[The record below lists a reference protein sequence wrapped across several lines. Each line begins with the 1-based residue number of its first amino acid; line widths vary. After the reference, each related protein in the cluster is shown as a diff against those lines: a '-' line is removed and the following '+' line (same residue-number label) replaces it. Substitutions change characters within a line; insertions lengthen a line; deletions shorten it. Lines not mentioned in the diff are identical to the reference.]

1 MGYIE
6 GFVVAVPAAN
16 KEVYRQHAE
25 GALKLFKD
33 LGATRM
39 VETWGDEVP
48 DGKVTD
54 FKGAVQA
61 KQDEVVLFSWV
72 EYPSRAVRDAANAKM
87 MSDPNMTDMAKD
99 MPFDGQRMIFAGFDA
114 MVDDGPNDGGGGK
127 PGYIDGTLMPVPVA
141 NKEAFRDWAAKMAA
155 LFREYGATRVLDGWG
170 DDIPDGKVTDF
181 KRAVKAKDDETVIYG
196 WVEWPSKTVRDAAW
210 GKLMADPRMQPD
222 KSQPPL
228 FDGQRMV
235 YGGFTPIL
243 DA

>member
-1 MGYIE
+1 MAYIE

-25 GALKLFKD
+25 GALKLFRE

-61 KQDEVVLFSWV
+61 KPDEVVLFSWL
-72 EYPSRAVRDAANAKM
+72 EYPSKAVRDAANRKM
-87 MSDPNMTDMAKD
+87 MNDPAMKEMGKD
-99 MPFDGQRMIFAGFDA
+99 MPFDGQRMIFAGFEA
-114 MVDDGPNDGGGGK
+114 VVDDGAGSK

-141 NKEAFRDWAAKMAA
+141 NKAAFRDWAAKMAA

-181 KRAVKAKDDETVIYG
+181 KRAVKAKDGETVIYG
-196 WVEWPSKTVRDAAW
+196 WVEWPSKAVRDAAW
-210 GKLMADPRMQPD
+210 DKMRADPRMQPD
-222 KSQPPL
+222 NSQPPL

>member
-16 KEVYRQHAE
+16 KEVYRRHAE
-25 GALKLFKD
+25 GVLEYLKKC
-33 LGATRM
+33 GVTRM

-48 DGKVTD
+48 DGKITD

-61 KQDEVVLFSWV
+61 KPDEVVLFSWF
-72 EYPSRAVRDAANAKM
+72 EYPSKAVRDAANARM
-87 MSDPNMTDMAKD
+87 MADPNTEEMSKNL
-99 MPFDGQRMIFAGFDA
+99 PFDGKRMIFAGFETLLDE
-114 MVDDGPNDGGGGK
+114 GKGGK
-127 PGYIDGTLMPVPVA
+127 PGYIDGTLMPVPIA
-141 NKEAFRDWAAKMAA
+141 NKAAFRDWAAKMAA
-155 LFREYGATRVLDGWG
+155 LFQEYGATRVLDGWG

-181 KRAVKAKDDETVIYG
+181 KRAVKAKEGETVMYG
-196 WVEWPSKTVRDAAW
+196 WVEWPTKAVRDAAW
-210 GKLMADPRMQPD
+210 GKMMADPRMQPD

>member
-1 MGYIE
+1 MAYIE

-16 KEVYRQHAE
+16 KEAYRQHASN
-25 GALKLFKD
+25 ALKYFKD
-33 LGATRM
+33 LGVTRM
-39 VETWGDEVP
+39 VQTWGDEVP

-61 KQDEVVLFSWV
+61 KPDEVVLLAWL
-72 EYPSRAVRDAANAKM
+72 EYPSKAVRDAANQKM
-87 MSDPNMTDMAKD
+87 MNDPNAKEMGKD
-99 MPFDGQRMIFAGFDA
+99 MPFDGQRVIFAGFEALLDE
-114 MVDDGPNDGGGGK
+114 GKGGK

-141 NKEAFRDWAAKMAA
+141 NKAAFRDWAAKMSEV
-155 LFREYGATRVLDGWG
+155 FQEYGATRVLDGWG

-181 KRAVKAKDDETVIYG
+181 KRAVKAQAGETVIYG
-196 WVEWPSKTVRDAAW
+196 WVEWPSKNVRDAAW
-210 GKLMADPRMQPD
+210 GKLMADPRVQPD

-235 YGGFTPIL
+235 YGGFAPIL